1 MDRIEYFINKFWN
14 VATGMNPVMY
24 ILILIS
30 MTILFFITKFIIKKL
45 RPNAKWLNY
54 KAGLIAFI
62 AGPVVFFV
70 ILYIV
75 FLILLRNQPF

>member
-14 VATGMNPVMY
+14 VATGMNPIFY

-30 MTILFFITKFIIKKL
+30 IVILFIATKYIINKV
-45 RPNAKWLNY
+45 RPNTKNLNY
-54 KAGLIAFI
+54 KAGIIAFI
-62 AGPVVFFV
+62 VGPLALFV
-70 ILYIV
+70 IIYIF